1 MFSNICSKPIIKIL
15 FKTWYQLHKHKHK
28 IKMEVKTAKCKFYA
42 GSPLKWRSPSRA
54 TPKISPFLTG
64 TAKGSLLDGEAIKL
78 C

>member
-15 FKTWYQLHKHKHK
+15 FKTWYQLHQHKHK
-28 IKMEVKTAKCKFYA
+28 IKMEVKTAKCKFYV
-42 GSPLKWRSPSRA
+42 GSPSRA

-64 TAKGSLLDGEAIKL
+64 MAKGSLLGGEAIKL